1 MAKYNEEQT
10 TYIVKEYRQ
19 VRDRPWD
26 EREVVIERL
35 AEEFN
40 TSKHSIR
47 SLLNTQGVYLKK
59 EYRTKLGTK
68 PVTKESLIRLLERYL
83 SLREGELA
91 SFEGANKR
99 AIFIIIRKFME
110 KAGDPED
117 IFTEVFE

>member
-1 MAKYNEEQT
+1 MAKYNQDQT
-10 TYIVKEYRQ
+10 DYIIKEYKQ
-19 VRDRPWD
+19 VKDRPWD
-26 EREVVIERL
+26 DREEVMERL

-47 SLLNTQGVYLKK
+47 SLLSTQGVYLKK

-68 PVTKESLIRLLERYL
+68 PVTKESLIRLLEKYL
-83 SLREGELA
+83 NLRQGELA
-91 SFEGANKR
+91 SFEGANKK
-99 AIFIIIRKFME
+99 AIFILIRKYME